1 MINHKHILM
10 NKKENIN
17 NIIVTFVPSLL
28 VLVVIAIVAI
38 AFEVPVE
45 LMTKDIAAIAGVN
58 PLSGFLSGLG
68 VLGWCSSA
76 TVCFFSAI
84 TLRGF
89 KPKKIFNFFLFS
101 GCLSIYLAFDD
112 FFMFHELLAPKYLKV
127 KEVYILIAIIIAVTA
142 YLARFYKLIL
152 TTDYLIFV
160 LAFSFLTISVL
171 LDVAQS
177 KSIINLDNNS
187 EFFYEDGFKWL
198 GIISWLSYFSCTAYK
213 FFINSFSRDN

>member
-1 MINHKHILM
+1 M

-17 NIIVTFVPSLL
+17 KIIMTFVPSLL
-28 VLVVIAIVAI
+28 VLVVIAIFAI

-45 LMTKDIAAIAGVN
+45 LMTKDIAVIGGVP
-58 PLSGFLSGLG
+58 PLSGFLSSLG
-68 VLGWCSSA
+68 AFGWCSSA

-127 KEVYILIAIIIAVTA
+127 KEAYILIAIMIAVTA
-142 YLARFYKLIL
+142 YLASFYKLIL

-171 LDVAQS
+171 FDVAQY
-177 KSIINLDNNS
+177 KSINLINLDNNS
-187 EFFYEDGFKWL
+187 ESFYEDGFKWL
-198 GIISWLSYFSCTAYK
+198 GIISWLSYFSCTAYQ
-213 FFINSFSRDN
+213 FFLNSFSRDN